1 MLETFIQGPFVIR
14 YQEIAYD
21 LRGSLEAAGDLT
33 RAIAS
38 ESELCQR
45 YSASRTTIR
54 AALKQLENEGLI
66 ERRQGKGTFYKP
78 PHIAK
83 NLGSIVDFHTEARLA
98 GRTPT
103 THVVAMDTR
112 MATPADTVL
121 FGLPMARAGVVE
133 LTRLRKLDGQ
143 PAVLQRSL
151 LGRSVVKGITAGM
164 LENASLYGLLAE
176 HNGIRVATIEET
188 LVPCQV
194 EAQDAHHLD
203 IPVGSAVFRSHRV
216 ARDHEGTVIEVSDN
230 LIRGDIYRFTIR
242 RQVDTAMQDTMRGA
256 I

>member
-1 MLETFIQGPFVIR
+1 MIR
-14 YQEIAYD
+14 YQEIAHD
-21 LRGSLEAAGDLT
+21 LRGSLEATGDVT

-38 ESELCQR
+38 ENELCQR
-45 YSASRTTIR
+45 YGASRTTIR

-66 ERRQGKGTFYKP
+66 ERRQGKGTFYRP

-98 GRTPT
+98 GRIPT
-103 THVVAMDTR
+103 THVVAMETR
-112 MATPADTVL
+112 AATPADTVL
-121 FGLPMARAGVVE
+121 FGFPMTRAGVVE

-151 LGRSVVKGITAGM
+151 LDRSVVKGITAGM

-188 LVPCQV
+188 LEPCQIG
-194 EAQDAHHLD
+194 AQDADLLD

-216 ARDHEGTVIEVSDN
+216 ARDREGAVIEVSDN
-230 LIRGDIYRFTIR
+230 LVRGDIYRFTIR
-242 RQVDTAMQDTMRGA
+242 RQVDTDMQDTLRGT

>member
-1 MLETFIQGPFVIR
+1 MIR

-45 YSASRTTIR
+45 YGASRTTIR

-66 ERRQGKGTFYKP
+66 ERRQGKGTFYRP

-98 GRTPT
+98 GRVPT
-103 THVVAMDTR
+103 THVVAMKAR
-112 MATPADTVL
+112 LATPADEAL
-121 FGLPMARAGVVE
+121 FGLATARDGVVE
-133 LTRLRKLDGQ
+133 LIRLRRLDGL

-151 LGRSVVKGITAGM
+151 LGRPVVKGITADM
-164 LENASLYGLLAE
+164 LENASLYRLLAE
-176 HNGIRVATIEET
+176 HHGIRVATIEET
-188 LVPCQV
+188 LEPFQITAK
-194 EAQDAHHLD
+194 EAHHLD
-203 IPVGSAVFRSHRV
+203 IPAGAAVFRSHRV
-216 ARDHEGTVIEVSDN
+216 ARDPVGAVVEVSDN

-242 RQVDTAMQDTMRGA
+242 RQVDTDMQDTNPRA